1 MKAQQL
7 RHLLQTLNLKN
18 KAPDENA
25 WSQIKTELSTL
36 VDAHLEEHD
45 LLKKT
50 FDLAYQ
56 EMQNM
61 LEFVAQREL
70 LSKSIFN
77 ASLDIILTLDQYGQV
92 IDYNQSL
99 ERILQINGL
108 SIIGKKLI
116 DSIPDCIFIKELE
129 DALSDTT
136 ENDEK
141 SIFGK
146 SYESAL
152 CDTAGFEIPI
162 MVSINRIQLRENI
175 FYPLYIKDLT
185 NEKAAARE
193 LEESRSQLILTS
205 KMSALGEM
213 AGGVAHE
220 INTPLAVIQMR
231 ADQLL
236 EYIEEGSLTNETLVS
251 SLHAIENTVKRIA
264 KIISG
269 LRSFARDGRKDP
281 MVLTSIAKIIDDT
294 FSLCREKFNSHG
306 VRLEFNPI
314 PDFEVECRP
323 GEISQVILNLLNN
336 SYDAIETISDKWVK
350 IELDKIANLIF
361 IRITD
366 CGLGIPTDV
375 QKKIMQPFFTTKDI
389 GKGTGLGLSISKGLI
404 ESHGGNLQIDSTHT
418 NTSFM
423 IILPVHQKKN

>member
-1 MKAQQL
+1 MKTQQL
-7 RHLLQTLNLKN
+7 RNLLQTLNLKN
-18 KAPDENA
+18 KVHDENA
-25 WSQIKTELSTL
+25 WSQIKAELSTL
-36 VDAHLEEHD
+36 VDAHLEEHE

-50 FDLAYQ
+50 FDLGYQ
-56 EMQNM
+56 EIQNM
-61 LEFVAQREL
+61 LELVEQREL
-70 LSKSIFN
+70 LTKSIFN
-77 ASLDIILTLDQYGQV
+77 ASFDIILTLDQYGQV

-99 ERILQINGL
+99 ERILQISGV

-116 DSIPDCIFIKELE
+116 DSIPDCIFVKELE
-129 DALSDTT
+129 DALFNIA
-136 ENDEK
+136 ENDVE
-141 SIFGK
+141 SVFGK
-146 SYESAL
+146 PYESTL
-152 CDTAGFEIPI
+152 CDTAGFEIPVL
-162 MVSINRIQLRENI
+162 VSINRIQLRENI

-185 NEKAAARE
+185 SEKAAARE

-213 AGGVAHE
+213 AGGIAHE

-306 VRLEFNPI
+306 VHLEFDHSH
-314 PDFEVECRP
+314 DFEVECRP

-366 CGLGIPTDV
+366 CGLGIPADV

-423 IILPVHQKKN
+423 VILPVHQKKN